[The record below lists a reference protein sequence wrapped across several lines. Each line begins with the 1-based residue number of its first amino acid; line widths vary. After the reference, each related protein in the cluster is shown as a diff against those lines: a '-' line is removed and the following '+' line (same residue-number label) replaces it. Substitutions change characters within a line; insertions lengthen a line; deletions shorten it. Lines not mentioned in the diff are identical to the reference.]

1 MVSNFAWL
9 PRQRVAPGTAR
20 RRQQV
25 AVGPVDLLWGTA
37 SGFLPAKK
45 LETLIYG
52 FQFRVAFAAAS
63 ESRLSLADYL

>member
-1 MVSNFAWL
+1 MAEGCAW
-9 PRQRVAPGTAR
+9 PP
-20 RRQQV
+20 RQQV
-25 AVGPVDLLWGTA
+25 AVGPADLLWGTA

-52 FQFRVAFAAAS
+52 FQFRVASAAAS